1 MDHGQLTKHFEVKT
15 GVRQSCLLS
24 LFLFLLVI
32 DWIMKTCTKQRRTG
46 IQWTLKT
53 QLEDLDFANDLTLV
67 PQPSTGA
74 EKDN

>member
-1 MDHGQLTKHFEVKT
+1 
-15 GVRQSCLLS
+15 
-24 LFLFLLVI
+24 
-32 DWIMKTCTKQRRTG
+32 MKTCTKQRRTG